1 MSIATL
7 PPTRRPVVYPESD
20 GKPMAENTEQFDYI
34 TLIKLGLEAMLAER
48 PDVFIAGDLFWYPE
62 EGNNKVVTAPDVLV
76 AFGRPKG
83 RRGSYLQWVEGD
95 IAPQVVFEIM
105 SPSNTKTEMDQKLA
119 WYGRHGVEEYYVYD
133 PDDGELK
140 GYQRSAG
147 SLARIPKMR
156 GWISPRLATRFE
168 LDGKSLELYGP
179 DGRRFQHYVDV
190 VQQLRW
196 SETHSVEL
204 KEAADLASQQ
214 AKAEWQRAEAE
225 RQRAEAERE
234 RADAVSR
241 QNELLAAKLRELGI
255 DPANL

>member
-34 TLIKLGLEAMLAER
+34 TLIKLGLEAVFAER
-48 PDVFIAGDLFWYPE
+48 ADVFIAGDLFWYPE

-83 RRGSYLQWVEGD
+83 RRGSYLQWVEGH

-105 SPSNTKTEMDQKLA
+105 SPSNTKVEMDQKLA
-119 WYGRHGVEEYYVYD
+119 WYDRHGVEEYYVYD

-140 GYQRSAG
+140 GYQRSSG
-147 SLARIPKMR
+147 NLARIPKMR
-156 GWISPRLATRFE
+156 GWISPRLGVRFE

-196 SETHSVEL
+196 SESHSVEL
-204 KEAADLASQQ
+204 REAADSASQRADVASQQ
-214 AKAEWQRAEAE
+214 AEAE
-225 RQRAEAERE
+225 RQRAEVERE
-234 RADAVSR
+234 RADAASR